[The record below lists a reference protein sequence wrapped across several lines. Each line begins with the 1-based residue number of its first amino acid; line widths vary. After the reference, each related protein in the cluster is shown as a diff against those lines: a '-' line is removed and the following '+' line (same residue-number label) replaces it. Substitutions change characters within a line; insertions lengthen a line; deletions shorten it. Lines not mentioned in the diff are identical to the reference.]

1 MTRTSV
7 SGRTFGSKPISASSE
22 RNDPAAIAAPA
33 SWARIASLSR
43 VTARDS
49 ITPPATPAVRY
60 PLATTQ
66 SVFALVADRTA
77 TIMSARTWS
86 RVTSVARVTTRES

>member
-22 RNDPAAIAAPA
+22 RTEPAAIAVPA
-33 SWARIASLSR
+33 NWARIASLSK
-43 VTARDS
+43 VTARVS
-49 ITPPATPAVRY
+49 ITPPATAAVRY
-60 PLATTQ
+60 PLATTH
-66 SVFALVADRTA
+66 SAFALFADRTA